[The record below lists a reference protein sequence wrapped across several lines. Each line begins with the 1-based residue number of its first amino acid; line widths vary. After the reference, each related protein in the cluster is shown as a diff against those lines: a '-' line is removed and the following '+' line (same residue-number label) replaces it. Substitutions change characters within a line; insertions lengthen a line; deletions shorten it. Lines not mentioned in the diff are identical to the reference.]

1 MTERP
6 ARPPAPFRFADDA
19 PPSEVRR
26 HRKQRLA
33 AAFRLFGRFG
43 FDEGVAGHITARDPE
58 LTDHFWVNPFGLS
71 FRQIRVSDLI
81 LVDHDGRV
89 VEGDWPVNRAAF
101 AIHSQLHQARPDIV
115 AAAHSHSRF
124 GRALSALD
132 ARIEPITQDSCAFF
146 EDHARFDDYTGV
158 VDETDEGRRIAE
170 ALGGAHQ
177 DLQVLQAAHYQFPV
191 ESELLIGKFICKVK
205 AGTLGVVFFCQFAIS

>member
-115 AAAHSHSRF
+115 AAAPVWSTRPTK
-124 GRALSALD
+124 A
-132 ARIEPITQDSCAFF
+132 
-146 EDHARFDDYTGV
+146 
-158 VDETDEGRRIAE
+158 
-170 ALGGAHQ
+170 
-177 DLQVLQAAHYQFPV
+177 V
-191 ESELLIGKFICKVK
+191 ESPRRSAVPRRRYSRTTG
-205 AGTLGVVFFCQFAIS
+205 S